1 MPEQACQRCGAPE
14 SRVWPGT
21 SGLQPDVCYA
31 AISRGTGEHDWA
43 GLACRDRQ
51 LENTQRAL
59 ASARAQIAHCRVLL
73 ARVRDALDVAIEET
87 TPDEP
92 EGDGG

>member
-1 MPEQACQRCGAPE
+1 MADLCKRCRRAE
-14 SRVWPGT
+14 CLADRLKVT
-21 SGLQPDVCYA
+21 
-31 AISRGTGEHDWA
+31 TGPILLE
-43 GLACRDRQ
+43 CREEQ
-51 LENTQRAL
+51 LELTQRAL
-59 ASARAQIAHCRVLL
+59 ASAQAQIAHCRVLL